1 MSRRIFKEAG
11 IFSFFRYTMTACSSN
26 SPEIERFSTTL
37 SSLAGSSE
45 SASPND
51 DFCSEGYLV
60 LTFNKGKDAK
70 VKTAAF
76 ADVSELGFC
85 ENILC
90 EGEEDEEEEDGN
102 GRGAT
107 VEQSGSTKL
116 SHGLPSSL
124 TGLDCSPSG
133 GSTSSVLNGLAPQ
146 GTTGLSRLAAV
157 ATAASLGI
165 DISELTSAQRSVRSV
180 SSSSPATSPSAG
192 SYLGEYVRRYRY
204 PDGDTRYDWLSCPL
218 TEMQHRPRAHTSTS
232 PLPSKDASGGPL
244 LVYDSTLPPAST
256 LTQPP
261 PPPPRRRPFLL
272 TGLASSSGGLS
283 RKMLRC
289 EECGKYYR
297 NEYSL
302 HHHICLKR
310 KDVWKKGD
318 VPSGLIDGQVIY
330 FCPACNKPFKWLG
343 NLTRHYYVHTGQRF
357 FKCDI
362 CQKEFFSAY
371 QVKRHM
377 NSHTGLRFNCE
388 VCDKPF
394 TCKYACAWHMRQH
407 STSSSSF
414 IE

>member
-1 MSRRIFKEAG
+1 
-11 IFSFFRYTMTACSSN
+11 MTACSSN
-26 SPEIERFSTTL
+26 SPELECYSTTL

-90 EGEEDEEEEDGN
+90 EGEDEEEEDG
-102 GRGAT
+102 RL
-107 VEQSGSTKL
+107 GSTIEGSESTK
-116 SHGLPSSL
+116 PSSGMPGSL
-124 TGLDCSPSG
+124 AGSDCSS
-133 GSTSSVLNGLAPQ
+133 SSDSNSSVFNGLAPQ

-165 DISELTSAQRSVRSV
+165 DISELTSAQKSVKSV
-180 SSSSPATSPSAG
+180 SSSSSATSPYAG
-192 SYLGEYVRRYRY
+192 SHLGEYVRRYRY

-218 TEMQHRPRAHTSTS
+218 TEMQHRPRAHLATAL
-232 PLPSKDASGGPL
+232 LPSKDGASGPN
-244 LVYDSTLPPAST
+244 LVYDSSLPAAST
-256 LTQPP
+256 LTQ
-261 PPPPRRRPFLL
+261 PRRRPFLL
-272 TGLASSSGGLS
+272 TGMASSSGGLS

-407 STSSSSF
+407 SNSSSLV
-414 IE
+414 E